1 MKKKSSHFETRGH
14 DLTGFASVELYEKDF
29 NLLGCRL
36 ANYNPDR
43 FDAVALKVFV
53 KAGNPLVTLFALDKY
68 KQKQSSTYPKN
79 KLPVKKF
86 KINIEWRDLI
96 PLVKQFD
103 FVVSNGKYDLAN
115 MLVENK

>member
-1 MKKKSSHFETRGH
+1 MKKKPQHFETREH

-29 NLLGCRL
+29 NLLGQRL

-53 KAGNPLVTLFALDKY
+53 KAGKPIVTLFALDKY
-68 KQKQSSTYPKN
+68 KQKQSSNIPKN

-86 KINIEWRDLI
+86 KIAIEWRDLI

-103 FVVSNGKYDLAN
+103 FVVSNGKYDIAD